1 MSQKKKKPKAKS
13 KKSTTALPLV
23 VVKDIAPLPGLV
35 LPLYISKPT
44 SRAAVHAALS
54 SDSRVLLCLQVGGEE
69 RKPSKRNLHPIGG
82 IATILQSVEISNGDY
97 QVDFHVMER
106 ATVEGVKTVA
116 GVTRVLIERVPR
128 SKFITLDKET
138 EKVITGVKAKIK
150 LIAEYETTV
159 QEHVQVIDSLYEPG
173 ELSDLICSVLS
184 LDAAESQRVLEELDP
199 VNRLNLVAD
208 LLQRQIEAR
217 AITERIGKQAM
228 AGFEREQ
235 HQEFLREQIRLL
247 RAELGENYDHEEE
260 LLGLGEQLK
269 KLKMPKAAKKEAEK
283 QLRRLRQLHP
293 DTSEAALARTYID
306 WIVDLPW
313 SQMSKDQIDLEH
325 AQQILDEEHYGLE
338 KPKDRILDFLGV
350 RKLRSGSKGPILLLV
365 GPPGVGKTSLGKSIA
380 RALNRKFVRIS
391 LGGLRDEAELRG
403 HRRTYVGA
411 MPGRIVQGLKSAGT
425 KNPLFMLD
433 EIDKIGRDFRGDPSS
448 VLLEVLDPQQNDSF
462 EDHYLNIPFD
472 LSQVM
477 FICTANVTESIP
489 TPLLDRMETIEISG
503 YTSQEKLEISKRY
516 LVPQE
521 MEENGIADIPV
532 KLSDQ
537 SLFHIMNGYTRESGV
552 RELRR
557 SISAVFRK
565 VARMVAEGAPPPKVI
580 TPKMVQKLCG
590 PVIHIPE
597 KRTGGDEIGIVTGLA
612 WTSVGGE
619 LLTVEVAITQGKGQL
634 SLTGQLGEV
643 MRESAMAALTH
654 ILSQADRLGF
664 DGGFYD
670 SSNVHIHVPHGGI
683 PKDGPSA
690 GIAIATA
697 LASVLC
703 RRPVAHNMAM
713 TGEITLR
720 GSVIP
725 IGGLREKALAALRYG
740 FDTVIIPKAN
750 ERELAEFPKYLKEQ
764 IEFYPVDHIEQVF
777 EKALLEPIDEG
788 TSEQTRVLKR
798 PTVRPSKL
806 IT

>member
-1 MSQKKKKPKAKS
+1 MSKTKKKSKAKA
-13 KKSTTALPLV
+13 KKSSQSLPLV
-23 VVKDIAPLPGLV
+23 VLNDLAPLPGLV
-35 LPLYISKPT
+35 VPLYISKPT
-44 SRAAVHAALS
+44 SRAAVQAALT
-54 SDSRVLLCLQVGGEE
+54 SDSRVLLCMQTGGED
-69 RKPSKRNLHPIGG
+69 RKPSKRNLAPIGG
-82 IATILQSVEISNGDY
+82 IATILQSVELSNGDY

-106 ATVEGVKTVA
+106 ATVEGVTSASGVA
-116 GVTRVLIERVPR
+116 RVVIERVPR
-128 SKFITLDKET
+128 SKFITLDKAT
-138 EKVITGVKAKIK
+138 EKVIADVKAKIK
-150 LIAEYETTV
+150 LIAEYEATV
-159 QEHVQVIDSLYEPG
+159 QEHLSVIESLYEPG
-173 ELSDLICSVLS
+173 ELSDLVCSVLS
-184 LDAAESQRVLEELDP
+184 LEAAESQRILEALEP
-199 VNRLNLVAD
+199 IERLNLVAD
-208 LLQRQIEAR
+208 LLKRQLEAR
-217 AITERIGKQAM
+217 AITERIGKKAM

-260 LLGLGEQLK
+260 LLGLTEQLK
-269 KLKMPKAAKKEAEK
+269 KLKMPKTAKKEAEK

-313 SQMSKDQIDLEH
+313 SRVSKDQIDLKR
-325 AQQILDEEHYGLE
+325 ARLILDEEHYGLE

-380 RALNRKFVRIS
+380 RALGREFVRIS

-425 KNPLFMLD
+425 KNPVFMLD

-477 FICTANVTESIP
+477 FICTANVTDSIP

-537 SLFHIMNGYTRESGV
+537 SLYHIMNGYTRESGV

-557 SISAVFRK
+557 SISAVLRK
-565 VARMVAEGAPPPKVI
+565 VARTVAEGASPPKVI
-580 TPKMVQKLCG
+580 SPKMVQKLVG
-590 PVIHIPE
+590 PVVHIPE
-597 KRTGGDEIGIVTGLA
+597 RRSSKDEIGVVTGLA

-619 LLTVEVAITQGKGQL
+619 LLTVEVAITKGKGQL

-654 ILSQADRLGF
+654 ILSQSSQLGI
-664 DGGFYD
+664 DGGFYET
-670 SSNVHIHVPHGGI
+670 SNVHIHVPHGGI

-703 RRPVAHNMAM
+703 RRPVAHNVAM

-720 GSVIP
+720 GSVLA
-725 IGGLREKALAALRYG
+725 IGGLLEKSLAALRYG
-740 FDTVIIPKAN
+740 FDTVIIPKGN
-750 ERELAEFPKYLKEQ
+750 ERELAEFPKYLKDQ
-764 IEFYPVDHIEQVF
+764 IEFYAVDHVEQVF
-777 EKALLEPIDEG
+777 AKALLEPRDEA
-788 TSEQTRVLKR
+788 SEATRVVKR

-806 IT
+806 VT